1 MEILQFCTKPSIC
14 KIQCNSYSPFSCSQ
28 CFMTSHK
35 VTAGMNSRCS
45 RSPFGSCNATTTGS
59 SLAAVSGSAA
69 TNSSLAWLGR
79 PENRNGKVRSNTFR
93 PCLQQYSSNVSPN
106 GLNCKTCLFHLLHT
120 EFIIF
125 NRLRAEQNGPPLADN
140 ILKFICLK
148 KTYLF
153 EENSFPRAHEM
164 LNFRPFVFHST
175 PVTNT
180 LWPSDAI
187 WQPRTGSILAW
198 VMAWCL
204 ATLSHNLNQCWLIS
218 SKIKK
223 HSSVGNFTRD
233 TVLCTS

>member
-1 MEILQFCTKPSIC
+1 MAGSKPRISPGHHISRHGTDLDLPEIFHASCKQQIYGLAQNSCISIALAMEILQFCTKPSIC

-35 VTAGMNSRCS
+35 VMAGMNSRCS

-120 EFIIF
+120 QFIIF
-125 NRLRAEQNGPPLADN
+125 NRLRAEQNGPPLAEN

-153 EENSFPRAHEM
+153 EENSFPRAHEKAQ
-164 LNFRPFVFHST
+164 F
-175 PVTNT
+175 
-180 LWPSDAI
+180 
-187 WQPRTGSILAW
+187 
-198 VMAWCL
+198 
-204 ATLSHNLNQCWLIS
+204 
-218 SKIKK
+218 
-223 HSSVGNFTRD
+223 
-233 TVLCTS
+233 